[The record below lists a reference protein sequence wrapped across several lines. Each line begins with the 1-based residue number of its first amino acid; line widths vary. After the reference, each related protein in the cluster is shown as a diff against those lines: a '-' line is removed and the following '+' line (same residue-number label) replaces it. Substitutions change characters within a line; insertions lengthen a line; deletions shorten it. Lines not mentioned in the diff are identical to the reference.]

1 MARATKM
8 SESPAPFHDD
18 LYGAS
23 PPPSS
28 RNRRS
33 NNAPQHHSPSPATSV
48 SSDKENRSSRLA
60 VDKGKGRAPM
70 GPPPRVASPSERNK
84 RKRGTDDPL
93 ADRSNSRR
101 RTVEVEEDEDEIG
114 YDPEQPLDVRREL
127 RAGMRESTKKLLE
140 NRSEYLK
147 PNSSGLKDTLLQANS
162 LFAKVK
168 QTSDATIDSR
178 LLNTVADYVDKKAV
192 AMISG
197 DSSQGIDVDEFVSK
211 LKQFMRLGQDA
222 EEAPTSTERARR
234 DDGEDDGEVLNWA
247 YLGRN
252 ACIMHNARPSVPGFL
267 LGPLSL
273 EKRAKRA
280 IARRAGLR
288 QSNAEETRPEVL
300 KTGDVKRDE
309 NQNLSALSQM
319 ILRTFRR
326 ALQKA
331 VDAVDEHF
339 REDMTPQEEQALMDK
354 FSVSNIQ
361 GTGGIAYFKFVIN
374 PYSFGQS
381 VENMFYVSF
390 LIRDGAVGIATDDR
404 GLPYLILIDENDK
417 AEAEKGEH
425 PKHQAVMALDMQMW
439 EDLIDTFEISEP
451 MIKNRDEPVH
461 QNVGAKGWY
470 A

>member
-1 MARATKM
+1 M
-8 SESPAPFHDD
+8 SESPAPFQDD

-23 PPPSS
+23 PPPSNQN
-28 RNRRS
+28 RNRS
-33 NNAPQHHSPSPATSV
+33 NHAPHENSPSPATSV
-48 SSDKENRSSRLA
+48 SSDKENRSYRPA

-84 RKRGTDDPL
+84 RKRGHEEPL
-93 ADRSNSRR
+93 SDRSNSRR
-101 RTVEVEEDEDEIG
+101 RTVEVEEDEEDIG

-127 RAGMRESTKKLLE
+127 RAGMRQSTRILLE

-147 PNSSGLKDTLLQANS
+147 PNSTGLKDTLEHANK

-178 LLNTVADYVDKKAV
+178 LLGSVAELVDKKAV

-211 LKQFMRLGQDA
+211 LKQFMRRGQDA
-222 EEAPTSTERARR
+222 EEAPSNTQRARL
-234 DDGEDDGEVLNWA
+234 DEGEDDGELLNWA

-273 EKRAKRA
+273 EKRAKRV
-280 IARRAGLR
+280 IVRRAGQR
-288 QSNAEETRPEVL
+288 QANAEETRPEIL
-300 KTGDVKRDE
+300 ERGDVHRDE

-319 ILRTFRR
+319 ILATFRS
-326 ALQKA
+326 ALAHAQE
-331 VDAVDEHF
+331 AVDESMT
-339 REDMTPQEEQALMDK
+339 EDMTPQEEQALMDQY
-354 FSVSNIQ
+354 SASNI
-361 GTGGIAYFKFVIN
+361 GGAGGIAYFKFVIN

-390 LIRDGAVGIATDDR
+390 LIRDGAVGITTDGR
-404 GLPYLILIDENDK
+404 GLPYLIMIDESDK
-417 AEAEKGEH
+417 TAAADGDH
-425 PKHQAVMALDMQMW
+425 PKHQAVLALDMQTW
-439 EDLIDTFEISEP
+439 EELIDAFEIQTP
-451 MIKNRDEPVH
+451 MIKHREEAQHN
-461 QNVGAKGWY
+461 NIGAKGWY

>member
-1 MARATKM
+1 M

-18 LYGAS
+18 NDIYGAS
-23 PPPSS
+23 PPPSN

-33 NNAPQHHSPSPATSV
+33 SNAPEDDSPSPPTSV
-48 SSDKENRSSRLA
+48 SSDKENRSSRPA

-70 GPPPRVASPSERNK
+70 GPPQRRAASSSERNK
-84 RKRGTDDPL
+84 RKRGNDEPL
-93 ADRSNSRR
+93 SDRSNSRR
-101 RTVEVEEDEDEIG
+101 RTVEVDEEDVVA
-114 YDPEQPLDVRREL
+114 YDPEQPLELRREL
-127 RAGMRESTKKLLE
+127 RAGMRESTKNLLE

-147 PNSSGLKDTLLQANS
+147 PNSTGLRDTLLQANS

-197 DSSQGIDVDEFVSK
+197 DSSQGIDVDEFVSRI
-211 LKQFMRLGQDA
+211 KQFMRFGQDA
-222 EEAPTSTERARR
+222 EEAPTSTQRARR
-234 DDGEDDGEVLNWA
+234 DEGEDDGEVLNWA

-273 EKRAKRA
+273 EKRAKRI

-288 QSNAEETRPEVL
+288 QNNAEETRPEVL

-319 ILRTFRR
+319 ILKTFKQALAR
-326 ALQKA
+326 ATDA
-331 VDAVDEHF
+331 VDAEAS
-339 REDMTPQEEQALMDK
+339 EDMSEEEVQALMDK
-354 FSVSNIQ
+354 HSVSNQQ
-361 GTGGIAYFKFVIN
+361 GAEGIAYFKFVIN

-390 LIRDGAVGIATDDR
+390 LVRDGAVGISTDDR

-425 PKHQAVMALDMQMW
+425 PKHQAVLALDMQMW
-439 EDLIDTFEISEP
+439 QDLIDAFEIQKP
-451 MIKNRDEPVH
+451 MIKHRQEPDNS
-461 QNVGAKGWY
+461 NVGAKGWY